1 MGLRKLLRKLKYG
14 VRADSETYINYLR
27 KLGMVIGDR
36 TVIFDPRTN
45 IIDETRPW
53 MIKMGNDV
61 QITAG
66 VTILTHGYDWSVLK
80 GVYGEILG
88 SGGGG
93 RDWEQCV
100 YWNALYDFKGCTYRK

>member
-88 SGGGG
+88 SGGG